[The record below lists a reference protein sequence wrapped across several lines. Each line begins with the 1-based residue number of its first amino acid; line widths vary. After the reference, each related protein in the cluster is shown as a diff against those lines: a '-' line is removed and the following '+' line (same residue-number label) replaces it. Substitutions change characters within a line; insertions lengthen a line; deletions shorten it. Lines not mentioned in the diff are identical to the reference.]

1 MSEDMQQDAVD
12 IASQA
17 LSKYNIEKVS
27 ALPLIVSPC
36 DEACLCRR
44 LLFWQGIIGLV
55 HRRSIQE
62 QSVLFHGHYLS
73 ILCRRCC
80 VVHRQS
86 NELIFLLW
94 GATLL
99 RWTPT
104 WFLMLVHTIISN
116 LNRMLLLISRKSLTR
131 STTQHGEKIY
141 HINCRSWP
149 HFYCADMKLTARFR
163 FFVDVHPPIKI
174 PT

>member
-1 MSEDMQQDAVD
+1 MAEQRKAVIKNADMSEDMQQDAVD

-86 NELIFLLW
+86 NELIFYC
-94 GATLL
+94 GE
-99 RWTPT
+99 
-104 WFLMLVHTIISN
+104 
-116 LNRMLLLISRKSLTR
+116 
-131 STTQHGEKIY
+131 QH
-141 HINCRSWP
+141 
-149 HFYCADMKLTARFR
+149 
-163 FFVDVHPPIKI
+163 FFDGPPRDF
-174 PT
+174 